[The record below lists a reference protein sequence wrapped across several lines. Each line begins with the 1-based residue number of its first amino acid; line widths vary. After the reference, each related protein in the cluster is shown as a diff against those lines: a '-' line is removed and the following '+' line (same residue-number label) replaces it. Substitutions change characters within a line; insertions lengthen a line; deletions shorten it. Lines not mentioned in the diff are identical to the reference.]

1 MNILSLFLLA
11 AALAMDAFAVA
22 VCIGLTAPKF
32 RLKNAIIVGLYFGLF
47 QAAMPLIGYVV
58 GDVLA
63 ERITYFDHWVV
74 FALLTLLGV
83 KMIMGSFKKGEGCTG
98 DSSCTGDCC
107 TAKEVS
113 LGFMGMFPLA
123 FATSIDALAAGVSFA
138 FARVNIVLAIVL
150 IGVVTFMLSAVGV
163 KIGGVAGVKFK
174 SKAELAGG
182 IVLILLAIR
191 ALVEG
196 IISGGI

>member
-22 VCIGLTAPKF
+22 ICIGITAPKF
-32 RLKNAIIVGLYFGLF
+32 RIKNAVIVGLYFGLF
-47 QAAMPLIGYVV
+47 QAAMPLIGYFV

-63 ERITYFDHWVV
+63 ERITYFDHWIV
-74 FALLTLLGV
+74 FVLLTLLGG
-83 KMIMGSFKKGEGCTG
+83 KMIAESFKKDKGLE
-98 DSSCTGDCC
+98 
-107 TAKEVS
+107 KEVS
-113 LGFMGMFPLA
+113 LGFMAMFPLA

-138 FARVNIVLAIVL
+138 FSRVNIVPTIIL
-150 IGVVTFMLSAVGV
+150 IGVVTFILSAVGV
-163 KIGGVAGVKFK
+163 KFGGIVGIKFK

-182 IVLILLAIR
+182 IVLIILGVY

-196 IISGGI
+196 ILSGGII